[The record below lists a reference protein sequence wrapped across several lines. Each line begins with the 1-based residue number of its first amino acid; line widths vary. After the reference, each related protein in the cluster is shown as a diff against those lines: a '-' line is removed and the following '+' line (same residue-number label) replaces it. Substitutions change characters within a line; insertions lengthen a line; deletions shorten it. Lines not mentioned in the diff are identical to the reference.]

1 MVCKGRKKVDTRK
14 RKQKTESKRMKEKE
28 ENIVTD
34 ISEGGKTIYTKDP
47 WHLHWGLVK
56 GEKKGRVP

>member
-1 MVCKGRKKVDTRK
+1 
-14 RKQKTESKRMKEKE
+14 MKEKE